1 MSRLGRIVASVGGCA
16 LVLAVQACSSSPA
29 STAGTAAPASVAPAT
44 PSATK
49 AATPSATKA
58 ATPSATKTATAAP
71 ANGPGDLPGLN
82 RQVVFATVES
92 GGDKVLT
99 VGAKGVVELGAPG
112 DRSLFVA
119 VPVRPGAEKFLLK
132 TGTLRSGGETYCLQ
146 VRSPGGSNPLQLAIE
161 GCDAS
166 EKDQI
171 FTFPVAA
178 DRSGRHV
185 EVAGL
190 FTLAGGTDPDVIVQ
204 ESGEGD
210 GLTSFTVVDRGA
222 ANIPALD

>member
-1 MSRLGRIVASVGGCA
+1 MA
-16 LVLAVQACSSSPA
+16 
-29 STAGTAAPASVAPAT
+29 AAPASASPSAPA
-44 PSATK
+44 ATST
-49 AATPSATKA
+49 AATATPA
-58 ATPSATKTATAAP
+58 ATTATPSATKTATTAP
-71 ANGPGDLPGLN
+71 AGGPGDLPGLN

-132 TGTLRSGGETYCLQ
+132 TGTLRSGGEAYCLQ

-190 FTLAGGTDPDVIVQ
+190 FTLAGGTDPDAIVQ